1 MVLKLVPKNIN
12 TKNRCISFFVQPEV
26 GPSMVTV
33 APQVA
38 MRVRTRA
45 RVRRAGPSAQAT
57 RRLMGMDTRPRTV
70 AFYGE

>member
-1 MVLKLVPKNIN
+1 
-12 TKNRCISFFVQPEV
+12 
-26 GPSMVTV
+26 MVTV